1 MRKGE
6 IDPVKGHAADAED
19 SADREI
25 TSGDLRLSGAAGTS
39 GNTLAPTTPT
49 APTAPAVHGGNL
61 HEAAI
66 RYGLPYAQ
74 WLDLSTGINP
84 HGYPV
89 PPVPAE
95 AWRRLP
101 DDGDDF
107 AACAARYYGAPDAAH
122 VLPVAGSQAAIRA
135 LPALLPR
142 AQVGIA
148 PLTYSE
154 YAPAFERAGHDVVP
168 LDVSCETLPGTLT
181 HAVIV
186 NPNNPTAQHLSAA
199 RLLQWHAQLS
209 AQGGT
214 LLVDEAFA
222 DTMPSA
228 SLAANTDR
236 DGLIVLRSPGKFFG
250 LAGVRAGFVLG
261 SPTLLDAL
269 RKTLGAWTVSGPA
282 RHAVKVAFA
291 DEAWQRHMRARL
303 DGESERLTHL
313 LHAQRLATRSTPLF
327 AWTDDTR
334 APALHEALARRGV
347 WTRLF
352 TSSCSVRV
360 GLPGS
365 EAEWVRFEQS
375 LGEAIREINAA

>member
-1 MRKGE
+1 MREGVN
-6 IDPVKGHAADAED
+6 DPVTGSVSAA
-19 SADREI
+19 S
-25 TSGDLRLSGAAGTS
+25 
-39 GNTLAPTTPT
+39 
-49 APTAPAVHGGNL
+49 APAVHGGNL
-61 HEAAI
+61 HEAAT
-66 RYGLPYAQ
+66 RYGMPYAQ

-89 PPVPAE
+89 PPVPAD

-168 LDVSCETLPGTLT
+168 LDVSCESLPDTLT

-186 NPNNPTAQHLSAA
+186 NPNNPTAEHVSAA

-209 AQGGT
+209 ARGGT

-228 SLAANTDR
+228 SLAAHTHR
-236 DGLIVLRSPGKFFG
+236 DGLLVLRSPGKFFG

-261 SPTLLDAL
+261 APALLGAL
-269 RKTLGAWTVSGPA
+269 RQTLGAWTVSSPA
-282 RHAVKVAFA
+282 RHAVKAAFA
-291 DEAWQRHMRARL
+291 DEAWQQQMRSQL
-303 DGESERLTHL
+303 NLESERLTNL
-313 LHAQRLATRSTPLF
+313 LHAQGLATRSTPLF
-327 AWTDDTR
+327 AWTDDAR
-334 APALHEALARRGV
+334 APALHDALARRGV

-352 TSSCSVRV
+352 TSSRSVRF

-365 EAEWVRFEQS
+365 ETEWARFEQS
-375 LGEAIREINAA
+375 LIEAMREIDAA